1 MVVLTDNVQAL
12 QDPVAMAALQ
22 GIFGTG
28 FKYVGHQAGSRVASD
43 LVQAKRVI
51 QESVTPE
58 YHNKGL
64 EGSSPDPWQV
74 ALDNIG
80 SM

>member
-1 MVVLTDNVQAL
+1 MGGNLVGAGAVVLLTDNVNAL
-12 QDPVAMAALQ
+12 QDPVTVAALQ
-22 GIFGTG
+22 GIFGAG
-28 FKYVGHQAGSRVASD
+28 FKYAGHQAGSRVAR
-43 LVQAKRVI
+43 RVI

-58 YHNKGL
+58 YHNK
-64 EGSSPDPWQV
+64 DPWQV